1 MRTCVLLSR
10 AETHCSALDW
20 FDVPIVELSD
30 WIDAINDLEKKRT
43 RGNKK

>member
-10 AETHCSALDW
+10 AETHSGALDW

-30 WIDAINDLEKKRT
+30 WIDVVNDLEKRV
-43 RGNKK
+43 KKK

>member
-10 AETHCSALDW
+10 AETHCGALDW

-30 WIDAINDLEKKRT
+30 WIDVINDLKKR
-43 RGNKK
+43 GKKK